1 MAPRKAIS
9 KRVRFEVFK
18 RDSFKC
24 QYCGLSAPDAI
35 LHIDHIKPVSK
46 GGDNAMVNLVTSCD
60 ACNLGKSDKELS
72 DNSAVVKQK
81 DQLDAINEKREQLEM
96 MLNWR
101 ESMKSIDD
109 DYVNAIADEINEYS
123 SSRSLNDHGKKSI
136 KAWLKKYSLNEIF
149 EAIEK
154 SANSKFADKDLDD
167 GEHFTAFIES
177 IPKLCSYSKIPD
189 EKKKVFYIKGILRN
203 RVHLNERVFH
213 IITDKAVKLGA
224 CLDGLQD
231 IAKEVSTWSEYKNA
245 LQSFIDNAEEELRNG
260 ES

>member
-1 MAPRKAIS
+1 MAKRKAIS

-24 QYCGLSAPDAI
+24 QYCGASAPEAI
-35 LHIDHIKPVSK
+35 LHVDHIKPVSN
-46 GGDNAMVNLVTSCD
+46 GGDNEIINLVTSCD
-60 ACNLGKSDKELS
+60 SCNLGKSNKVLS

-96 MLNWR
+96 MLKWR
-101 ESMKSIDD
+101 ESMKSIED
-109 DYVNAIADEINEYS
+109 DYADAIVKEINEYS
-123 SSRSLNDHGKKSI
+123 TTSAINENGKKSV
-136 KAWLKKYSLNEIF
+136 KSWLKKYSFNEII

-154 SANSKFADKDLDD
+154 SANTKFLDRDLND
-167 GEHFTAFIES
+167 GENFSDFIDS
-177 IPKLCSYSKIPD
+177 IPKLCGYNKIPED
-189 EKKKVFYIKGILRN
+189 KKKIFYIKGILRN

-224 CLDGLQD
+224 CLDGIQD
-231 IAKEVSTWSEYKNA
+231 VAKEVSSWSQYKNA
-245 LQSFIDNAEEELRNG
+245 LQSFIDDREEELRNG